1 MQSISAARTGSVTFE
16 AYEGTPCG
24 RLVQPGR
31 HTGEAHY
38 HDTYELLVVRAG
50 SGTLACA
57 GRSVTVTAGTSVLVA
72 PGLVHS
78 HARLSA
84 TEAWSVQF
92 RAADVDLMMPLVD
105 AHVGH
110 FNDDTERE
118 AVDAILA
125 ATLSGRIAPGP
136 IARLQ
141 LSAIVAAFLGGPHS
155 VPRACVGN
163 PTVRAAL
170 TVIDRD
176 YATLQGPS
184 DVAGM
189 LGKSL
194 SYVTD
199 LLREQTGYPM
209 ATWLREKRLFAASLL
224 LAGRTPSII
233 DVALAVGYC
242 DAGHFARQFVRRF
255 GITPSAWRTQVASGS
270 FAAGAAAVVSASF
283 AARSSANG

>member
-1 MQSISAARTGSVTFE
+1 MRVIPGTRPGPVTFE
-16 AYEGTPCG
+16 RYAATPCG
-24 RLVQPGR
+24 RLVKPGS
-31 HTGEAHY
+31 HTGEAHH
-38 HDTYELLVVRAG
+38 HDTYELLVVQSG

-57 GRSVTVTAGTSVLVA
+57 GRNVAVAPGTSVLIA

-78 HARLSA
+78 HARLCA
-84 TEAWSVQF
+84 TEAWSVHF
-92 RAADVDLMMPLVD
+92 RAADLDLMMPLVD

-110 FNDDTERE
+110 FTVQTERE

-125 ATLSGRIAPGP
+125 ATFSGRIAPGP
-136 IARLQ
+136 IVRLQ
-141 LSAIVAAFLGGPHS
+141 LSAIVAAFLAGPHS

-170 TVIDRD
+170 NVIDRD
-176 YATLQGPS
+176 YATLRGPS
-184 DVAGM
+184 DVARM

-199 LLREQTGYPM
+199 LLRAETGYPLAM
-209 ATWLREKRLFAASLL
+209 WLREKRLFAASLL
-224 LAGRTPSII
+224 LADRTPSII

-255 GITPSAWRTQVASGS
+255 GITPSAWRTHVSSGS
-270 FAAGAAAVVSASF
+270 FAAGA
-283 AARSSANG
+283 SANV

>member
-1 MQSISAARTGSVTFE
+1 MQPTQGSGPVTLDAHGE
-16 AYEGTPCG
+16 TPSG
-24 RLVQPGR
+24 RLIQPGG
-31 HTGEAHY
+31 HSGEAHY

-57 GRSVTVTAGTSVLVA
+57 GRDVPVSAGTPVLVA

-92 RAADVDLMMPLVD
+92 RAADVELVLPLVG
-105 AHVGH
+105 AHAGQ
-110 FNDDTERE
+110 FADPTERA

-125 ATLSGRIAPGP
+125 ATVSGRIAPGR

-141 LSAIVAAFLGGPHS
+141 LTAIVAAFLGGPQS
-155 VPRACVGN
+155 VPRACVGS

-170 TVIDRD
+170 DIIDRD

-184 DVAGM
+184 DVAGL

-194 SYVTD
+194 SHTTD
-199 LLREQTGYPM
+199 LLRAQTGYPI
-209 ATWLREKRLFAASLL
+209 ATWLRERRLFAASLL
-224 LAGRTPSII
+224 LAERTPSVI
-233 DVALAVGYC
+233 DVALAVGFE
-242 DAGHFARQFVRRF
+242 DAGHFARQFARRF
-255 GITPSAWRTQVASGS
+255 GITPSAWRTHVASGS
-270 FAAGAAAVVSASF
+270 FASGGSP
-283 AARSSANG
+283 NG

>member
-1 MQSISAARTGSVTFE
+1 MQSIPGAGGRPVRLE
-16 AYEGTPCG
+16 AYEATPCG
-24 RLVQPGR
+24 RLVQRGQ
-31 HTGEAHY
+31 HTAEAHY
-38 HDTYELLVVRAG
+38 HESYELLVVRSG
-50 SGTLACA
+50 FGTLACA
-57 GRSVTVTAGTSVLVA
+57 GRNIVVSPGTSVLVA

-78 HARLSA
+78 HARLDA
-84 TEAWSVQF
+84 AEAWSVHF

-110 FNDDTERE
+110 FSNAAERE
-118 AVDAILA
+118 AVEAILA
-125 ATLSGRIAPGP
+125 ATVCGRIASGP

-141 LSAIVAAFLGGPHS
+141 LSAIVAAFFGGPHS

-170 TVIDRD
+170 DVIDRD

-184 DVAGM
+184 DVARV
-189 LGKSL
+189 LGKSPN
-194 SYVTD
+194 YVTD

-224 LAGRTPSII
+224 LAGRASSVI

-242 DAGHFARQFVRRF
+242 DAGYFARQFVRRF
-255 GITPSAWRTQVASGS
+255 GITPSAWRAHVASGS
-270 FAAGAAAVVSASF
+270 FAYGQP
-283 AARSSANG
+283 ANG

>member
-1 MQSISAARTGSVTFE
+1 MRSIPGDGPEPVTFE
-16 AYEGTPCG
+16 AYEATPCG
-24 RLVQPGR
+24 RLLPPGT
-31 HTGEAHY
+31 HAGDAHY
-38 HDTYELLVVRAG
+38 HDTYELVVVRSG

-57 GRSVTVTAGTSVLVA
+57 GQTVSVSPGTSVLLA

-78 HARLSA
+78 HARMFA

-92 RAADVDLMMPLVD
+92 RAADVDLLMPLVD
-105 AHVGH
+105 AHVGR
-110 FNDDTERE
+110 FDDETERE

-141 LSAIVAAFLGGPHS
+141 LSAIVAAFLGGPHA

-170 TVIDRD
+170 TLIDRD

-184 DVAGM
+184 DVARI
-189 LGKSL
+189 LGKNL

-209 ATWLREKRLFAASLL
+209 ATWLRERRLFAASLL
-224 LAGRTPSII
+224 LAGLTPSVI

-255 GITPSAWRTQVASGS
+255 GFTPSAWRTHVVSGS
-270 FAAGAAAVVSASF
+270 FADGA
-283 AARSSANG
+283 SANG

>member
-1 MQSISAARTGSVTFE
+1 MRSIRGDGTEPVTFE
-16 AYEGTPCG
+16 MSEATPCG
-24 RLVQPGR
+24 RLVQPGS
-31 HTGEAHY
+31 HAGEAHY
-38 HDTYELLVVRAG
+38 HDTYELLVVRSG

-57 GRSVTVTAGTSVLVA
+57 GRNVAVTPGTSVLVA

-92 RAADVDLMMPLVD
+92 QAADVDLMLPFVD

-110 FNDDTERE
+110 FNHDTERA

-125 ATLSGRIAPGP
+125 ATVSGRIAPGP

-141 LSAIVAAFLGGPHS
+141 LSAIVAAFLGGPQS

-163 PTVRAAL
+163 PTVRGAL

-176 YATLQGPS
+176 YATLRGPS
-184 DVAGM
+184 DVAAM
-189 LGKSL
+189 LGKNL
-194 SYVTD
+194 GYVTD
-199 LLREQTGYPM
+199 LVRDQTGYPL
-209 ATWLREKRLFAASLL
+209 AAWLRERRLFAASLL
-224 LAGRTPSII
+224 LARRTPSII

-255 GITPSAWRTQVASGS
+255 GITPSAWRTHVASGA
-270 FAAGAAAVVSASF
+270 FAAGQ
-283 AARSSANG
+283 SANG

>member
-1 MQSISAARTGSVTFE
+1 MQTTPGAGTGPVLFE
-16 AYEGTPCG
+16 AYEATPCG
-24 RLVQPGR
+24 RLVKPGS

-38 HDTYELLVVRAG
+38 HDSYELLVVRSG
-50 SGTLACA
+50 SGALACA
-57 GRSVTVTAGTSVLVA
+57 GRNITVTPGTSVLVA

-78 HARLSA
+78 HAPLSA
-84 TEAWSVQF
+84 TEAWSVHF

-110 FNDDTERE
+110 FNDDTERA
-118 AVDAILA
+118 AVDAILT
-125 ATLSGRIAPGP
+125 ATLSGRITPGP
-136 IARLQ
+136 IVRLQ
-141 LSAIVAAFLGGPHS
+141 LSAIVAAFLAGPQA

-170 TVIDRD
+170 DVIDRD

-184 DVAGM
+184 DVARA

-194 SYVTD
+194 GYVTD
-199 LLREQTGYPM
+199 LLRDQTGYPM

-224 LAGRTPSII
+224 LAGRTPSVI
-233 DVALAVGYC
+233 DVAFAVGYC

-255 GITPSAWRTQVASGS
+255 GITPSAWRAHVASGS
-270 FAAGAAAVVSASF
+270 FAGGESV
-283 AARSSANG
+283 RG